1 MNWRIALCV
10 RVLGRAAQRLP
21 IAGPPSFADNREKRY
36 ICDTHGGG
44 MTTDVLDREDFLDSH
59 RALAVCA
66 REFDRLAEDISKRVA
81 DLEDEAKGLKA
92 EVRRSPGRCIVQL
105 GPVALTISWLRTRA
119 ETVSQG
125 RLLIVEWNGT
135 VGANGAQ
142 EYVNGVPTVAVTQT
156 AKVVRESVFI
166 PDAMDEKSWTWRRD
180 AKNSRKAYRS
190 TDLAKSVIT
199 SINSTLRESSTA
211 RRPRVRSAN

>member
-1 MNWRIALCV
+1 
-10 RVLGRAAQRLP
+10 
-21 IAGPPSFADNREKRY
+21 
-36 ICDTHGGG
+36 

-66 REFDRLAEDISKRVA
+66 REFDRLAEDISRRVS
-81 DLEDEAKGLKA
+81 DLADEAKGLKA

-135 VGANGAQ
+135 VGANGQQ

-166 PDAMDEKSWTWRRD
+166 PDASDEKSWTWRREG
-180 AKNSRKAYRS
+180 KNGRKAYRS
-190 TDLAKSVIT
+190 TDLAKTVVS
-199 SINSTLRESSTA
+199 SINGTLRESTV

>member
-1 MNWRIALCV
+1 
-10 RVLGRAAQRLP
+10 
-21 IAGPPSFADNREKRY
+21 
-36 ICDTHGGG
+36 

-66 REFDRLAEDISKRVA
+66 REFDRLAEDIAKRVTN
-81 DLEDEAKGLKA
+81 LEDEEKGLKA
-92 EVRRSPGRCIVQL
+92 NVRRSPGRCIVQL

-142 EYVNGVPTVAVTQT
+142 EYVNGVPTIAVTQT
-156 AKVVRESVFI
+156 AKVVRESVFV
-166 PDAMDEKSWTWRRD
+166 PDAGDEKSWTWRREG
-180 AKNSRKAYRS
+180 KTGRKAYRS
-190 TDLAKSVIT
+190 ADLAKACAS
-199 SINSTLRESSTA
+199 SINGTLRESAT
-211 RRPRVRSAN
+211 RRPRVRSRAS

>member
-1 MNWRIALCV
+1 
-10 RVLGRAAQRLP
+10 
-21 IAGPPSFADNREKRY
+21 
-36 ICDTHGGG
+36 

-66 REFDRLAEDISKRVA
+66 REFDRLAEDVAKRVT

-92 EVRRSPGRCIVQL
+92 DVKRSPGRCIVQL
-105 GPVALTISWLRTRA
+105 GPVALTLSWLRTRA

-125 RLLIVEWNGT
+125 RLLIVEWKGT

-156 AKVVRESVFI
+156 AKVVRETVFL
-166 PDAMDEKSWTWRRD
+166 PDASDEKSWTWRRD
-180 AKNSRKAYRS
+180 AKNGRKAYRS
-190 TDLAKSVIT
+190 TELAKSVVS
-199 SINSTLRESSTA
+199 SISGTLRENAT
-211 RRPRVRSAN
+211 RRPRLRSAS

>member
-1 MNWRIALCV
+1 
-10 RVLGRAAQRLP
+10 
-21 IAGPPSFADNREKRY
+21 
-36 ICDTHGGG
+36 

-66 REFDRLAEDISKRVA
+66 REFDRLADDIAKRV
-81 DLEDEAKGLKA
+81 LNLQDEEKGLKA
-92 EVRRSPGRCIVQL
+92 DVRRSPGRCIVQL

-156 AKVVRESVFI
+156 AKVVRENVFL
-166 PDAMDEKSWTWRRD
+166 PDASDEKSWTWRREG
-180 AKNSRKAYRS
+180 KNGRKAWKS
-190 TDLAKSVIT
+190 ADLAKSVV
-199 SINSTLRESSTA
+199 SSVNGTLREAAT
-211 RRPRVRSAN
+211 RRPRARVRAS

>member
-1 MNWRIALCV
+1 
-10 RVLGRAAQRLP
+10 
-21 IAGPPSFADNREKRY
+21 
-36 ICDTHGGG
+36 

-66 REFDRLAEDISKRVA
+66 REFDRLTDDISKRV
-81 DLEDEAKGLKA
+81 LNLQDEEKGLKA
-92 EVRRSPGRCIVQL
+92 DVRRSPGRCIVQL

-156 AKVVRESVFI
+156 AKVVRENVFL
-166 PDAMDEKSWTWRRD
+166 PDAGDEKSWTWRREG
-180 AKNSRKAYRS
+180 KNLRKAWKS
-190 TDLAKSVIT
+190 ADLAKSVV
-199 SINSTLRESSTA
+199 SSVNGTLREAAT
-211 RRPRVRSAN
+211 RRPRAKVRAS

>member
-1 MNWRIALCV
+1 
-10 RVLGRAAQRLP
+10 
-21 IAGPPSFADNREKRY
+21 
-36 ICDTHGGG
+36 

-66 REFDRLAEDISKRVA
+66 REFDRLAEDIAKRVTN
-81 DLEDEAKGLKA
+81 LEDEEKGLKA
-92 EVRRSPGRCIVQL
+92 DVRRSPGRCIVQL

-156 AKVVRESVFI
+156 AKVVRETVFI
-166 PDAMDEKSWTWRRD
+166 PDASDEKTWTWRREG
-180 AKNSRKAYRS
+180 KTGRKAYRS
-190 TDLAKSVIT
+190 ADLAKVCASA
-199 SINSTLRESSTA
+199 INVTLRDSSV
-211 RRPRVRSAN
+211 RRPKVRSRAS

>member
-1 MNWRIALCV
+1 
-10 RVLGRAAQRLP
+10 
-21 IAGPPSFADNREKRY
+21 
-36 ICDTHGGG
+36 

-66 REFDRLAEDISKRVA
+66 REFDRLADDISKRVIG
-81 DLEDEAKGLKA
+81 LQNEEKGLKA
-92 EVRRSPGRCIVQL
+92 DVRRSPGRCIVQL

-156 AKVVRESVFI
+156 AKVVRETVFL
-166 PDAMDEKSWTWRRD
+166 PDASDEKTWTWRREG
-180 AKNSRKAYRS
+180 KNGRKAWKS
-190 TDLAKSVIT
+190 PDLAKSVVS
-199 SINSTLRESSTA
+199 SINGTLRDSAS
-211 RRPRVRSAN
+211 RRPKARVRS